1 MFNHAVDLTETMK
14 LLLKKIVTQLLQ
26 QNLLHKKQQLEWKRR
41 KSKS

>member
-26 QNLLHKKQQLEWKRR
+26 QNLLHKKEQIERR
-41 KSKS
+41 KLKS